1 MKEST
6 KGSLLSALVYPG
18 LGQLV
23 LGSKWS
29 GVLFTSLTT
38 VGLLVI
44 IYRMTMRFYRSLDQI
59 PTLLTGDPHDLG
71 KLFTILDQS
80 AYSSWSTE
88 LGCLLIV
95 AVCWVASIIHAY
107 WAGSRL
113 DRT

>member
-6 KGSLLSALVYPG
+6 KGALISALVYPG

-23 LGSKWS
+23 LGSKRS
-29 GVLFTSLTT
+29 GVLFTGLTT

-44 IYRMTMRFYRSLDQI
+44 IYRITMRFYLALDQI
-59 PTLLTGDPHDLG
+59 PTILTGNLQDLG
-71 KLFTILDQS
+71 KIFTILDQS
-80 AYSSWSTE
+80 AYPDWSTE
-88 LGCLLIV
+88 SKCLLIV